1 MLCLHTKDVS
11 SVSYGVLT
19 DLWTTLE
26 EGSRLWTTVGSVIGW
41 RKPALNLAATP
52 AKAPVGG
59 NSACGRPRARREL
72 TPGTTTE
79 PPAAHQ
85 DPGIGPHSAAEP
97 LPALPAENPTGRQP
111 SRCSAALTV

>member
-1 MLCLHTKDVS
+1 MDNCGQRHRLAQAGAEPRRHAS
-11 SVSYGVLT
+11 
-19 DLWTTLE
+19 
-26 EGSRLWTTVGSVIGW
+26 EGTR
-41 RKPALNLAATP
+41 R
-52 AKAPVGG
+52 G